1 MQPTYD
7 IHQSYDANYAAGP
20 RFDLPL
26 PEPRIGKPTAK
37 FLGHRVTTPF
47 GVPAGPLLNS
57 DWIRLYA
64 RLGFDLLVYKTV
76 RSAAQPCHPLPNCLY
91 LDLDRPLTEA
101 DQGGA
106 VAALA
111 DQATIPPHLSITNS
125 FGMPSR
131 PPAEWQAD
139 LAQAIDAVGE
149 GQVVVASV
157 VGSAA
162 TGDLVADFGR
172 VVAMA
177 AEVHPHAIEINLS
190 CPNVAAGE
198 GVLFH
203 DPEQAGRVAWRAWSE
218 AGSIPLVIKIGYLAD
233 PARLEAV
240 MAACGPFIQGV
251 AAINT
256 IPMAVHDRTGHPALG
271 PGRPTSGV
279 CGEAI
284 RDLALKQV
292 RRLVAVRTRLGME
305 WSILGVGG
313 ITTPAD
319 IDTFLAAGADGAMAA
334 TGAMWN
340 PLLAQQWW
348 ALHHEGIGEKGR
360 KDRGEGEKG

>member
-7 IHQSYDANYAAGP
+7 VHRSYDDNYAAGP

-26 PEPRIGKPTAK
+26 PPPRTGKPEAT
-37 FLGHRVTTPF
+37 FLGHPVHAPL

-64 RLGFDLLVYKTV
+64 RLGFDVLVYKTARTQAV
-76 RSAAQPCHPLPNCLY
+76 PCHPHPNCLY

-101 DQGGA
+101 NQGA
-106 VAALA
+106 VVTARG
-111 DQATIPPHLSITNS
+111 DQQTIPDHISITNS

-131 PPAEWQAD
+131 APAEWQAD
-139 LAQAIDAVGE
+139 LATALDAVGE

-172 VVAMA
+172 AAAMA
-177 AEVHPHAIEINLS
+177 AEVRPHAIEINLS

-203 DPEQAGRVAWRAWSE
+203 DPEQAGRVAKRCWSE
-218 AGSIPLVIKIGYLAD
+218 VGSTPLVIKIGYLDA
-233 PARLEAV
+233 PSMLEAL

-256 IPMAVHDRTGHPALG
+256 IPMAVRNPDGRPALG
-271 PGRPTSGV
+271 PERLTSGV

-284 RDLALKQV
+284 RELALTQT
-292 RRLVAVRTRLGME
+292 RRLVEIRTRLGMA
-305 WSILGVGG
+305 WSIIGVGG
-313 ITTPAD
+313 ITTPED
-319 IDTFLAAGADGAMAA
+319 VDTYLTAGADAAMSA

-340 PLLAQQWW
+340 PLLAQEWW
-348 ALHHEGIGEKGR
+348 EVHHG
-360 KDRGEGEKG
+360 